1 MSLFVEPVYLS
12 SLTIGGGC
20 PYSESALRRAVIE
33 RANYSDS
40 EDARSPSISPLR
52 LAHSALEFEYAK
64 HRMPIDCKPCPS
76 SVVWWEDNYGGGV
89 VGGGMSVSNG

>member
-33 RANYSDS
+33 RANYSDD
-40 EDARSPSISPLR
+40 EDARSPSIPPLR
-52 LAHSALEFEYAK
+52 LARSALEFEYAK
-64 HRMPIDCKPCPS
+64 HRVAIDCKPCPS
-76 SVVWWEDNYGGGV
+76 SVVWWEDDYGDGV
-89 VGGGMSVSNG
+89 VGGTNVSGG